1 MAGKLKDKPLV
12 NAKKNTH
19 SSLTLVD
26 FGFDLT
32 GWTVKG
38 DVKDNSTTKGVWKAK
53 RSKTPSDQKTEFR
66 LVLKCDTEP
75 KRGKDRPDG
84 GDLTITITKGPD
96 EVTVDPPPKVDYADD
111 DAP

>member
-1 MAGKLKDKPLV
+1 MAGKLKDTPLV

-19 SSLTLVD
+19 SCLTLID

-38 DVKDNSTTKGVWKAK
+38 DVTDMKAKGVWKAK
-53 RSKTPSDQKTEFR
+53 RSKTPTDQKSEFR
-66 LVLKCDTEP
+66 LILKCDTEP
-75 KRGKDRPDG
+75 RMGGGRPDAG
-84 GDLTITITKGPD
+84 ELTITITKGPE